1 MCRLLDMYP
10 LNRLCLLVVLLGA
23 TSNFSAQ
30 NIYKLDFDL
39 DYIKSISSNVSA
51 GDLIAVNDS
60 IALVNFGWAL
70 ICKTNFKSGKFL
82 DTLDNGL
89 VYEKIQSK
97 LKSTEIYKEAE
108 FFTAKDIGD
117 ITTCNGYY
125 IQFGRLIRTNPK
137 SYVCEIALQTKNFG
151 VLSVILQINQ
161 DLDIEEIKVL
171 ENTFDFGVSHA
182 SMNGYYEMN
191 DELFIR
197 SGLINTSVYDK
208 NTPCYFSR
216 FEFTGDYYKF
226 SGFLEGVKHGKKNV
240 YTAKFHSFFYN
251 NERLCTTNGW
261 EIFCFEDSLRNCEYN
276 FDLGL
281 SADEVYTNIW
291 QIDDGEY
298 IAARKSLDDIGAAI
312 NDCTIELLDE
322 NFKVFDKLF
331 QFNIISTYLKSFDF
345 HNGIAY
351 LYLNS
356 SDKKEMILRTFKVE
370 DYREKKG

>member
-1 MCRLLDMYP
+1 MCRLLDMHT
-10 LNRLCLLVVLLGA
+10 LNRLCLLVVLLWA

-39 DYIKSISSNVSA
+39 DYVRSISSNASA

-60 IALVNFGWAL
+60 IALVNFGRAV
-70 ICKTNFKSGKFL
+70 ICKMNFKSGRFL
-82 DTLDNGL
+82 DTLDNAS

-97 LKSTEIYKEAE
+97 LKSTEIYKETE
-108 FFTAKDIGD
+108 FFTVKDIGD

-125 IQFGRLIRTNPK
+125 IQFLRIVRLDFDK
-137 SYVCEIALQTKNFG
+137 YACEVRLQTKNFG

-161 DLDIEEIKVL
+161 NLDIEEIKVL
-171 ENTFDFGVSHA
+171 ENTFDFGVSHL
-182 SMNGYYEMN
+182 SLNGYYEMN

-197 SGLINTSVYDK
+197 SGLIDTSVYDK
-208 NTPCYFSR
+208 NTPCYYSR
-216 FEFTGDYYKF
+216 FEFTGDYYTF
-226 SGFLEGVKHGKKNV
+226 SGFIEGVKHGKKNV

-251 NERLCTTNGW
+251 NEKLCTTNGW
-261 EIFCFEDSLRNCEYN
+261 EIFCFEDSLRTCEYN
-276 FDLGL
+276 LDLGL
-281 SADEVYTNIW
+281 SADEVYTHIW
-291 QIDDGEY
+291 PIDDGEY
-298 IAARKSLDDIGAAI
+298 IAVRKNIDDIGAAI

-322 NFKVFDKLF
+322 NFKAFDKLV

-356 SDKKEMILRTFKVE
+356 LDRKEMILWTFKVE
-370 DYREKKG
+370 DYREKRG

>member
-1 MCRLLDMYP
+1 MCRLLDMDT

-39 DYIKSISSNVSA
+39 DYIKSISSYPSA

-82 DTLDNGL
+82 DTLDNAL

-97 LKSTEIYKEAE
+97 LTSTEVYKEAE
-108 FFTAKDIGD
+108 FFSVKDIGE

-125 IQFGRLIRTNPK
+125 IQFQRIIRLDFDR
-137 SYVCEIALQTKNFG
+137 YVCEVRLQTKNFG
-151 VLSVILQINQ
+151 VLSVILQLNQ

-171 ENTFDFGVSHA
+171 ENTFDFGVSYV

-191 DELFIR
+191 DELFIW
-197 SGLINTSVYDK
+197 SGLTDTSVYDK
-208 NTPCYFSR
+208 NTPCYYSR
-216 FEFTGDYYKF
+216 FKFNGDYYKF

-240 YTAKFHSFFYN
+240 YTAQFHSFFYN
-251 NERLCTTNGW
+251 NEKLCITNGW
-261 EIFCFEDSLRNCEYN
+261 EIFCFGDSLRTCEYN
-276 FDLGL
+276 LDLGL

-291 QIDDGEY
+291 PIDDGEY
-298 IAARKSLDDIGAAI
+298 IAVRKNIDDIGSAI
-312 NDCTIELLDE
+312 GDCTIELLDE
-322 NFKVFDKLF
+322 KFKVFDKLV

-345 HNGIAY
+345 HNGVAY
-351 LYLNS
+351 LYLSS

-370 DYREKKG
+370 DYREKKE